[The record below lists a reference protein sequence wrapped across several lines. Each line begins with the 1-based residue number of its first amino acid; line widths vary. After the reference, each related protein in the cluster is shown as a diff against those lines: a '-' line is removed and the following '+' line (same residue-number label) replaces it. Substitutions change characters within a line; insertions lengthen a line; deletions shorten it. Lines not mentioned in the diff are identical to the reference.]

1 MVWLP
6 FQKHSTL
13 SIFWENIYFLFWFWL
28 KCKITEPNGK
38 KKTWLKCY
46 TIQDQNA
53 FLLIFQAIAQDYE
66 VAEIECSF
74 GEMNVDSSQ
83 RINQR
88 LTAKLKKPEGFK
100 GSPIFADERKV
111 DPENHPEC
119 QIRPDETDP
128 KGIGYLLKITDL
140 TQCGVLIKN
149 VSLQL
154 WCELKWCDGKM
165 SKNFNFWKHLLY

>member
-1 MVWLP
+1 
-6 FQKHSTL
+6 
-13 SIFWENIYFLFWFWL
+13 
-28 KCKITEPNGK
+28 
-38 KKTWLKCY
+38 
-46 TIQDQNA
+46 
-53 FLLIFQAIAQDYE
+53 
-66 VAEIECSF
+66 
-74 GEMNVDSSQ
+74 MNVDSSQ

-119 QIRPDETDP
+119 QIRPDEADP

-154 WCELKWCDGKM
+154 
-165 SKNFNFWKHLLY
+165 